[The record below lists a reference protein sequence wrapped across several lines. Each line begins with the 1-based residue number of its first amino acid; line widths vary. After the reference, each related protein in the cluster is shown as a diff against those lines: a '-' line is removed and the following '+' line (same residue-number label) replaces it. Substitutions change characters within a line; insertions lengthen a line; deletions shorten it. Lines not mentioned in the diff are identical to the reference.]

1 MDLNLSWINILIL
14 FGVLQ
19 GILFTV
25 FLLFNRRHPGS
36 IFLAGFMFVL
46 AYNGFE
52 TFNWSAELNFLV
64 FDFFPFI
71 IIFGLGPCVYLYLKT
86 LLQPGITF
94 SRRELLLHFSPVL
107 FQFSF
112 RAVIILS
119 YVVAVYMDS
128 APQWIVVLY
137 KIYHV
142 YSEPAS
148 VLVFLGYL
156 GASINMYRKTDTAL
170 HMKAWSRDGQQN
182 LNGWIVSLLVSLGIL
197 GVAWPLTILAPV
209 VFDLP
214 YDVHY
219 YPVELALVLFIYW
232 IAMVGYHRTRV
243 IYPQPQT
250 VSPLSD
256 SDAAR
261 IMQQLKQAMERDK
274 LYLEP
279 EMNLS
284 SLARFAGLQAKTISR
299 VLNQFNQTNFND
311 FVNQYRVQEVTARLA
326 DPTYQHLTISGI
338 AFECGFNSQATFQRA
353 FKQIT
358 GVSPRDYV
366 NSRLRKIA

>member
-14 FGVLQ
+14 FGALQ
-19 GILFTV
+19 GILFTI

-46 AYNGFE
+46 AYNGLE
-52 TFNWSAELNFLV
+52 TFNWSAEVDLLF

-71 IIFGLGPCVYLYLKT
+71 LIFGLGPCVYLYLKT
-86 LLQPGITF
+86 LLCPRITF
-94 SRRELLLHFSPVL
+94 TRKELLLHFSPVL

-112 RAVIILS
+112 RLVIILS
-119 YVVAVYMDS
+119 Y
-128 APQWIVVLY
+128 IVVLY
-137 KIYHV
+137 VDSSPQWVAVLYKTYHL

-156 GASINMYRKTDTAL
+156 IASIDMYRKTDTVR
-170 HMKAWSRDGQQN
+170 HSKAWSRDGQQS
-182 LNGWIVSLLVSLGIL
+182 LNGWIVSLLVSLAIL
-197 GVAWPLTILAPV
+197 GVAWPLTVLAPV

-232 IAMVGYHRTRV
+232 IAMMGYHRTRV
-243 IYPQPQT
+243 IYPQLQT
-250 VSPLSD
+250 TSSLTNA
-256 SDAAR
+256 DAAR
-261 IMQQLKQAMERDK
+261 IMDQLKQSMERDK

-279 EMNLS
+279 ELNLS
-284 SLARFAGLQAKTISR
+284 FLARCAGVQAKTISR
-299 VLNQFNQTNFND
+299 VLNQFNHTSFND

-326 DPTYQHLTISGI
+326 DPSYQHLTISGI
-338 AFECGFNSQATFQRA
+338 ALECGFNSQATFQRA

-358 GVSPRDYV
+358 GVSPRDFV
-366 NSRLRKIA
+366 NSRLRKSA